1 MKTALTIAG
10 SDSSGGAGIQAD
22 MKTMTANGVYAMS
35 AVTALTA
42 QNTTGV
48 TDILESTPHF
58 LGEQLDA
65 IFTDIFPD
73 AVKIGM
79 VSSADLIV
87 VIAEKLKQYKAEN
100 IVVDPVMVA
109 TSGAKL
115 LRDDA
120 VEALCRELLPLAAVL
135 TPNIPEAEI
144 LSGMTITDATGMEA
158 AAKYISEKYG
168 CAVLCKGGHKVN
180 DADDLLWRNGFGKW
194 FHGKRI
200 DNPNTHGTGCTL
212 SSAIAS
218 NLAKGYDL
226 DAVCGAGQGIHLR
239 GPGGHA
245 GSGPR
250 LRSHEPYVRSERSVH
265 GMITST
271 VAILFAVGYLLATV
285 WLCRGIRLTAR
296 DLCLGGIVC
305 AMTLVLAT
313 IRIPLPTG
321 SNITCGSW
329 IPLMLLALLYDY
341 RLSMLSGWVC
351 GILAMILIP
360 GWQAVHWAQ
369 IFVQQLVC
377 FSCLGYAGVFGS
389 DKRWK
394 AICGMALAVAIRC
407 FGHVISGVIF
417 YSQNAWDGWGAWGYS
432 LAFNLSSRLPEGIL
446 SILIVSVLPLTLM
459 RRAIARREAK

>member
-1 MKTALTIAG
+1 M
-10 SDSSGGAGIQAD
+10 SS
-22 MKTMTANGVYAMS
+22 S
-35 AVTALTA
+35 
-42 QNTTGV
+42 
-48 TDILESTPHF
+48 
-58 LGEQLDA
+58 
-65 IFTDIFPD
+65 
-73 AVKIGM
+73 
-79 VSSADLIV
+79 
-87 VIAEKLKQYKAEN
+87 
-100 IVVDPVMVA
+100 
-109 TSGAKL
+109 
-115 LRDDA
+115 
-120 VEALCRELLPLAAVL
+120 
-135 TPNIPEAEI
+135 
-144 LSGMTITDATGMEA
+144 DAT
-158 AAKYISEKYG
+158 KK
-168 CAVLCKGGHKVN
+168 L
-180 DADDLLWRNGFGKW
+180 GK
-194 FHGKRI
+194 KE
-200 DNPNTHGTGCTL
+200 
-212 SSAIAS
+212 
-218 NLAKGYDL
+218 
-226 DAVCGAGQGIHLR
+226 
-239 GPGGHA
+239 
-245 GSGPR
+245 
-250 LRSHEPYVRSERSVH
+250 LRSLFLRSFSTSHAWHFERQQHMAFCWS
-265 GMITST
+265 MIP
-271 VAILFAVGYLLATV
+271 AIKKLYDRPEDRIAAYQRHLEFYNCHTTMQPL
-285 WLCRGIRLTAR
+285 I
-296 DLCLGGIVC
+296 GGIVC

-446 SILIVSVLPLTLM
+446 SILSVSVLPLTLM